1 MGGSS
6 SQSPARLEE
15 EFVFEDCVVFVH
27 FVVQVLGVGAESGRV
42 LEELREM
49 RV

>member
-6 SQSPARLEE
+6 SQSTAGLE

-27 FVVQVLGVGAESGRV
+27 FVVQVLGLA
-42 LEELREM
+42 ELREM